1 MNIVW
6 KDLLDKKYD
15 VYVER
20 TEPYKGEL
28 VIKEG
33 DKELIRKFVSI
44 VYDAKFGPDAADVY
58 EWQNICIEFIDNQL
72 NK

>member
-6 KDLLDKKYD
+6 KNKLDDKYD
-15 VYVER
+15 VSVER

-33 DKELIRKFVSI
+33 DKELTRKPVTM
-44 VYDAKFGPDAADVY
+44 VYDAKFGPDVADVY
-58 EWQNICIEFIDNQL
+58 EWENMCVEFIDNEL

>member
-6 KDLLDKKYD
+6 KDQVDKKYD

-33 DKELIRKFVSI
+33 DKELTRKPVTM
-44 VYDAKFGPDAADVY
+44 VYDAKFEIGRAHV
-58 EWQNICIEFIDNQL
+58 
-72 NK
+72 

>member
-6 KDLLDKKYD
+6 KNKLDDKYD
-15 VYVER
+15 VSVER
-20 TEPYKGEL
+20 TEQYKGEL

-33 DKELIRKFVSI
+33 DKELTRKPVTM
-44 VYDAKFGPDAADVY
+44 VYDAKFGPDVADVY
-58 EWQNICIEFIDNQL
+58 EWENMCVEFIDNQL